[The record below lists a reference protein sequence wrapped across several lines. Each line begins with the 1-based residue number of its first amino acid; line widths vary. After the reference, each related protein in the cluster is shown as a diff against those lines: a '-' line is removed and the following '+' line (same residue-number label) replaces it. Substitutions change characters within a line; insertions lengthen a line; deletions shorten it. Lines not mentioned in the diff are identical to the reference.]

1 MICGLSVCCQ
11 FCKLQEQ
18 DTLKDLYNQDDDHQE
33 LANYY
38 VTASYREK
46 VRNNPVSVSPSTC
59 LITYFVLGQTKPR
72 PLTWT
77 MRDLCV
83 CLSLWSESKAD
94 HQLIEN
100 SSWSHK
106 NLYMSVCLP
115 VFAEVRQPSVSPA
128 ECCRWIQ
135 QGEEWVC
142 CKGKSCLWKLSDWFI
157 DWFIGR

>member
-94 HQLIEN
+94 QII
-100 SSWSHK
+100 SWSKTVHEVTK
-106 NLYMSVCLP
+106 TFTCLSVCLSLQRLDSRLSLLQSA
-115 VFAEVRQPSVSPA
+115 VDEYNKAKNEFAAKVNL
-128 ECCRWIQ
+128 
-135 QGEEWVC
+135 VC
-142 CKGKSCLWKLSDWFI
+142 GNYLI
-157 DWFIGR
+157 DLYEDK